1 MDIYHLGV
9 LMRIEKWVL
18 CTSLFTKTYVLWEQK
33 HREKI
38 ERKGAST
45 PTSFWGVLFVWIPVE
60 DGAL

>member
-1 MDIYHLGV
+1 MFF
-9 LMRIEKWVL
+9 EK
-18 CTSLFTKTYVLWEQK
+18 K

-45 PTSFWGVLFVWIPVE
+45 PTLFWGVLFVWIPVE